1 VEFRVLG
8 PLEVLEEGRSV
19 ALPGPKARAVL
30 VLLLLDANRVV
41 PLDRLVDGLWDETPP
56 ETATKTLQVYV
67 SQLRKALG
75 AERIQTHARG
85 YSVAAGPHEL
95 DAARFERLAG
105 ESRFDEALAV
115 WRGPAL
121 ADFREERF
129 ARDAASRLEELRL
142 GAEEGR
148 IDDELA
154 AGRDSQVVA
163 DLERLVAEHPL
174 RERLRGQLMLALYR
188 SGRQSEALELFRR
201 TRAELVDALGVEPGP
216 ELQELHRAILAQ
228 SPELA
233 AGRPRPVPPDPE
245 RSPLDPERWLPDP
258 VLTAFAALLATAAL
272 VAVILAGATRSDS
285 AVARELQVFAVKVD
299 NLLQQS
305 SDGRTSIKST
315 IDGALACRIPPRAAA
330 RQITTAER
338 NRQSVLQQIA
348 ALSVPNHGRAIHAAA
363 LLQRALAASI
373 AADWR
378 YRDWLASLKACP
390 RGMTP
395 PPTVAA
401 ADARST
407 RLKTAFVRE
416 WNIVAG
422 WYGLPRRSPQEI

>member
-1 VEFRVLG
+1 MLG
-8 PLEVLEEGRSV
+8 PLEVLEEGRSIP
-19 ALPGPKARAVL
+19 LPGRKARAVL

-41 PLDRLVDGLWDETPP
+41 PLDRLVDGLWDEAPP

-75 AERIQTHARG
+75 PERIQTHGRG
-85 YSVAAGPHEL
+85 YSLTAGPDEL

-105 ESRFDEALAV
+105 EGRFDDALAV

-129 ARDAASRLEELRL
+129 ARDAAARLEELRL

-148 IDDELA
+148 IDAELA

-233 AGRPRPVPPDPE
+233 AARRRPAAPTSEAATPSR
-245 RSPLDPERWLPDP
+245 DP
-258 VLTAFAALLATAAL
+258 VLVAVAALLATAAV
-272 VAVILAGATRSDS
+272 VAIVLTVAHRGHTADS
-285 AVARELQVFAVKVD
+285 RELGGFVVKVD
-299 NLLQQS
+299 NLLRQS
-305 SDGRTSIKST
+305 SDGRASIGKT
-315 IDGALACRIPPRAAA
+315 IAAALACRLPPRAAA
-330 RQITTAER
+330 RQITAAER
-338 NRQSVLQQIA
+338 NRQSLLQQVA
-348 ALSVPNHGRAIHAAA
+348 ALRVPDEPQAIQLSA
-363 LLQRALAASI
+363 LFQRALAASI

-378 YRDWLASLKACP
+378 YRDWLAGLKTCP
-390 RGMTP
+390 RGASLP
-395 PPTVAA
+395 AAVAA

-407 RLKTAFVRE
+407 RLKTVFVRV
-416 WNIVAG
+416 WNPLAVR
-422 WYGLPRRSPQEI
+422 YGLPARGPSQI

>member
-8 PLEVLEEGRSV
+8 PLEVLEEGRPV
-19 ALPGPKARAVL
+19 PLPGPKARAVL
-30 VLLLLDANRVV
+30 ALLLLDANRVV
-41 PLDRLVDGLWDETPP
+41 PLDRLVDGLWDEAPP

-75 AERIQTHARG
+75 PERIQTHARG
-85 YSVAAGPHEL
+85 YSVAAEPDEL

-105 ESRFDEALAV
+105 EGRFDEALAV

-129 ARDAASRLEELRL
+129 ARDAAARLEELRL

-148 IDDELA
+148 IDAELA
-154 AGRDSQVVA
+154 AGHDSQVVA
-163 DLERLVAEHPL
+163 DLERLVAKHPL

-233 AGRPRPVPPDPE
+233 AARSEAKPATGPAPPRPERLSRDPI
-245 RSPLDPERWLPDP
+245 PIA
-258 VLTAFAALLATAAL
+258 VAAVLATAAV
-272 VAVILAGATRSDS
+272 VAIVLTVVHREHTTGS
-285 AVARELQVFAVKVD
+285 RELGGFAVKVD
-299 NLLQQS
+299 NFVRQS
-305 SDGRTSIKST
+305 SDGRASIRST
-315 IDGALACRIPPRAAA
+315 INGALACRVTPRAGA

-338 NRQSVLQQIA
+338 NRQSLLQQVA
-348 ALSVPNHGRAIHAAA
+348 ALRVPDEPQAIRLSA
-363 LLQRALAASI
+363 LFQRALAASI

-378 YRDWLASLKACP
+378 YRDWLAGLKTCP
-390 RGMTP
+390 RGTTP
-395 PPTVAA
+395 PAAVAA
-401 ADARST
+401 ANARST
-407 RLKTAFVRE
+407 RLKTAFVRT
-416 WNIVAG
+416 WNPLAVR
-422 WYGLPRRSPQEI
+422 YGLPQRTPQEI

>member
-1 VEFRVLG
+1 MLG
-8 PLEVLEEGRSV
+8 PLEVLEEGRSIP
-19 ALPGPKARAVL
+19 LPGPKARAVL
-30 VLLLLDANRVV
+30 ALLLLDANRVV
-41 PLDRLVDGLWDETPP
+41 PLDRLVDGLWEEAPP

-75 AERIQTHARG
+75 PERIQTHARG
-85 YSVAAGPHEL
+85 YSVTAGPDEL

-105 ESRFDEALAV
+105 EGHFEGALAL

-129 ARDAASRLEELRL
+129 ARDAAARLEELRL

-148 IDDELA
+148 IEAALA
-154 AGRDSQVVA
+154 AGRDAQVVA

-228 SPELA
+228 SPDLA
-233 AGRPRPVPPDPE
+233 ARRSESAPPRRSEESSRDPVPM
-245 RSPLDPERWLPDP
+245 
-258 VLTAFAALLATAAL
+258 AFAALLATAAL
-272 VAVILAGATRSDS
+272 VAVVLTVVNRGDTAAP
-285 AVARELQVFAVKVD
+285 RELGVFAVKVD
-299 NLLQQS
+299 NLVRQS
-305 SDGRTSIKST
+305 SDGRTSIRST
-315 IDGALACRIPPRAAA
+315 IGGALACRLPPRVAAQ
-330 RQITTAER
+330 QITAAER
-338 NRQSVLQQIA
+338 NRQSVLQQVA
-348 ALSVPNHGRAIHAAA
+348 ALSVPDDPQAIRLSA

-373 AADWR
+373 DADWR
-378 YRDWLASLKACP
+378 YRDWLAGLKACP
-390 RGMTP
+390 RGAARP
-395 PPTVAA
+395 APVAA

-407 RLKTAFVRE
+407 RLKTAFVRA
-416 WNIVAG
+416 WNPLAVH
-422 WYGLPRRSPQEI
+422 YGLPERSPQEI

>member
-8 PLEVLEEGRSV
+8 PLEVLEEGHSIP
-19 ALPGPKARAVL
+19 LPGPKTRAVL
-30 VLLLLDANRVV
+30 ALLLLDANRVV
-41 PLDRLVDGLWDETPP
+41 PLDRLVDGLWDEAPP

-85 YSVAAGPHEL
+85 YSVATGPDEL
-95 DAARFERLAG
+95 DAARFEQLTG
-105 ESRFDEALAV
+105 EGRFDEALAL

-129 ARDAASRLEELRL
+129 ARDAAARLEELRL

-148 IDDELA
+148 IEEELA
-154 AGRDSQVVA
+154 AGRAAQVVA

-188 SGRQSEALELFRR
+188 SGRQAEALDVFRR

-233 AGRPRPVPPDPE
+233 ARRSEPTPVKPEGTSPRDPI
-245 RSPLDPERWLPDP
+245 
-258 VLTAFAALLATAAL
+258 VIAVAALLATVAL
-272 VAVILAGATRSDS
+272 VSVILTVVNRGDTAGS
-285 AVARELQVFAVKVD
+285 RELGGFVVKVD
-299 NLLQQS
+299 NLVRQS
-305 SDGRTSIKST
+305 SDGRASIKST
-315 IDGALACRIPPRAAA
+315 IGAALGCRLPPGAGA
-330 RQITTAER
+330 RQITAAER
-338 NRQSVLQQIA
+338 NRQSLLQQVA
-348 ALSVPNHGRAIHAAA
+348 ALRVPDDPQALRVSA

-373 AADWR
+373 DADWR
-378 YRDWLASLKACP
+378 YRDWLAGLKACP
-390 RGMTP
+390 RGATRP
-395 PPTVAA
+395 ATVVAG
-401 ADARST
+401 DARST
-407 RLKTAFVRE
+407 RLKTAFVRA
-416 WNIVAG
+416 WNPLAVR
-422 WYGLPRRSPQEI
+422 YGFPQRTPQEF

>member
-1 VEFRVLG
+1 MLG
-8 PLEVLEEGRSV
+8 PLEVLEEGHSV
-19 ALPGPKARAVL
+19 PLPGPKARAVL

-41 PLDRLVDGLWDETPP
+41 PLDRLVDGLWDEAPP

-75 AERIQTHARG
+75 PERIQTHARG
-85 YSVAAGPHEL
+85 YSVATGPDEL

-105 ESRFDEALAV
+105 EGRFEEALGV

-129 ARDAASRLEELRL
+129 ARDAAARLEELRL

-148 IDDELA
+148 IDAELA
-154 AGRDSQVVA
+154 AGHDSQVVA

-228 SPELA
+228 SPDLA
-233 AGRPRPVPPDPE
+233 AARRKPAAPAAETAPPPSRDPI
-245 RSPLDPERWLPDP
+245 LIA
-258 VLTAFAALLATAAL
+258 VAALLATAAV
-272 VAVILAGATRSDS
+272 VAIVLTVAHHGHTAGS
-285 AVARELQVFAVKVD
+285 RELGGFVVKVD

-305 SDGRTSIKST
+305 SDGRASIGAT
-315 IDGALACRIPPRAAA
+315 IGGALACRVEPRAAA
-330 RQITTAER
+330 RQITAAER
-338 NRQSVLQQIA
+338 NRQSLLQQVA
-348 ALSVPNHGRAIHAAA
+348 ALRVPDEPQAIQ
-363 LLQRALAASI
+363 LSGLFQRALAASI
-373 AADWR
+373 DADWR
-378 YRDWLASLKACP
+378 YRDWLAGLKACP
-390 RGMTP
+390 RGTTAP
-395 PPTVAA
+395 AAVAA
-401 ADARST
+401 ANARST
-407 RLKTAFVRE
+407 RLKTAFVRV
-416 WNIVAG
+416 WNPLAVR
-422 WYGLPRRSPQEI
+422 YGLPARGPSQI

>member
-8 PLEVLEEGRSV
+8 PLEVLDDGRSIP
-19 ALPGPKARAVL
+19 LPGRKARAVL
-30 VLLLLDANRVV
+30 ALLLLEANRVV
-41 PLDRLVDGLWDETPP
+41 PLDRLVDGLWDEAPP

-85 YSVAAGPHEL
+85 YSVATGPDEL
-95 DAARFERLAG
+95 DAARFERLTG
-105 ESRFDEALAV
+105 EGRFDEALAV

-129 ARDAASRLEELRL
+129 ARDAAARLEELRL

-148 IDDELA
+148 IEEELA
-154 AGRDSQVVA
+154 AGRAAQVVA

-188 SGRQSEALELFRR
+188 SGRQAEALDVFRR

-233 AGRPRPVPPDPE
+233 ARRSKPTPAKSEGTSRDPI
-245 RSPLDPERWLPDP
+245 
-258 VLTAFAALLATAAL
+258 VIAVAALLATVAL
-272 VAVILAGATRSDS
+272 VSVVLTVVNRGDTAGS
-285 AVARELQVFAVKVD
+285 RELGGFVVKVD
-299 NLLQQS
+299 NLVRQS
-305 SDGRTSIKST
+305 SDGRASIKST
-315 IDGALACRIPPRAAA
+315 IGAALGCRLPPGAGA
-330 RQITTAER
+330 RQITAAER
-338 NRQSVLQQIA
+338 NRQSLLQQVA
-348 ALSVPNHGRAIHAAA
+348 ALRVPDDPQALRVSA

-373 AADWR
+373 DADWR
-378 YRDWLASLKACP
+378 YRDWLAGLKACP
-390 RGMTP
+390 RGATR
-395 PPTVAA
+395 PTAVVA

-407 RLKTAFVRE
+407 RLKTAFVRA
-416 WNIVAG
+416 WNPLAVR
-422 WYGLPRRSPQEI
+422 YGLPQRTPQEF

>member
-1 VEFRVLG
+1 VLG
-8 PLEVLEEGRSV
+8 PLEVLEEGHSV
-19 ALPGPKARAVL
+19 PLPGPKARAVL

-41 PLDRLVDGLWDETPP
+41 PLDRLVDGLWDEAPP

-75 AERIQTHARG
+75 PERIQTHARG
-85 YSVAAGPHEL
+85 YSVATGPDEL

-105 ESRFDEALAV
+105 EGRFEEALGV

-129 ARDAASRLEELRL
+129 ARDAAARLEELRL

-148 IDDELA
+148 IDAELA
-154 AGRDSQVVA
+154 AGHDSQVVA

-228 SPELA
+228 SPDLA
-233 AGRPRPVPPDPE
+233 AARRKPAAPAAETAPPPSRDPI
-245 RSPLDPERWLPDP
+245 LIA
-258 VLTAFAALLATAAL
+258 VAALLATAAV
-272 VAVILAGATRSDS
+272 VAIVLTVAHHGHTAGS
-285 AVARELQVFAVKVD
+285 RELGGFVVKVD

-305 SDGRTSIKST
+305 SDGRASIGAT
-315 IDGALACRIPPRAAA
+315 IGGALACRVEPRAAA
-330 RQITTAER
+330 RQITAAER
-338 NRQSVLQQIA
+338 NRQSLLQQVA
-348 ALSVPNHGRAIHAAA
+348 ALRVPDEPQAIQ
-363 LLQRALAASI
+363 LSGLFQRALAASI
-373 AADWR
+373 DADWR
-378 YRDWLASLKACP
+378 YRDWLAGLKACP
-390 RGMTP
+390 RGTTAP
-395 PPTVAA
+395 AAVAA
-401 ADARST
+401 ANARST
-407 RLKTAFVRE
+407 RLKTAFVRV
-416 WNIVAG
+416 WNPLAVR
-422 WYGLPRRSPQEI
+422 YGLPARGPSQI

>member
-8 PLEVLEEGRSV
+8 PLEVLEEGRSIP
-19 ALPGPKARAVL
+19 LPGRKARAVL

-41 PLDRLVDGLWDETPP
+41 PLDRLVDGLWDEAPP

-75 AERIQTHARG
+75 PERIQTHGRG
-85 YSVAAGPHEL
+85 YSLTAGPDEL

-105 ESRFDEALAV
+105 EGRFDEALAV

-129 ARDAASRLEELRL
+129 ARDAAARLEELRL

-148 IDDELA
+148 IDAELA

-233 AGRPRPVPPDPE
+233 AARRRPDIPATAPTPSR
-245 RSPLDPERWLPDP
+245 DP
-258 VLTAFAALLATAAL
+258 VLIAVVALLATAAL
-272 VAVILAGATRSDS
+272 VAGILTVVNQGNSAGARRLGS
-285 AVARELQVFAVKVD
+285 FAVKVD
-299 NLLQQS
+299 NLVRQS
-305 SDGRTSIKST
+305 RDGRASITST
-315 IDGALACRIPPRAAA
+315 INGALACRLPPRVAA
-330 RQITTAER
+330 RQITAAVR
-338 NRQSVLQQIA
+338 NRQSLLQQIA
-348 ALSVPNHGRAIHAAA
+348 ALSVPDHRQAI
-363 LLQRALAASI
+363 LVSSLFQRTLAASI
-373 AADWR
+373 DADWR
-378 YRDWLASLKACP
+378 YRDWLAGLKACP
-390 RGMTP
+390 RGVRP
-395 PPTVAA
+395 PAA
-401 ADARST
+401 VVTADARST
-407 RLKTAFVRE
+407 KLKTSFVRA
-416 WNIVAG
+416 WNLLAS
-422 WYGLPRRSPQEI
+422 WYGLPQRSQQEI